1 MRDVGTEINWDECE
15 MDDKDDNKVDDEGVT
30 CNLWNMED
38 ELNCK
43 LYPGEKGISM
53 KLRKKINL
61 QYIVFFIIYTLS
73 N

>member
-15 MDDKDDNKVDDEGVT
+15 MDDKDDTKVDDEGVT

-53 KLRKKINL
+53 K
-61 QYIVFFIIYTLS
+61 F
-73 N
+73 